1 MLVNTPTPISYP
13 EAVAFV
19 KTKKRVNSS
28 SLEWDLWLERK
39 QVPAI
44 IKRLQAEHIIGPAY
58 IDKDDGAPGGQIYY
72 DVIANNDKVHTAPW
86 WQLWEYKLE
95 TGILFTRFL
104 WLAIKNRIAGKKH
117 PLDIVAD
124 TTYTVAREL
133 KVDYRIGVDQQRDSR
148 EYQTIELREPVDDM
162 LSEEMLT
169 RLREELTPKGFEI
182 NRSKNLLEFFPSA

>member
-1 MLVNTPTPISYP
+1 MLVNTPTPISYRD
-13 EAVAFV
+13 AIAFV

-44 IKRLQAEHIIGPAY
+44 IKRLQVEHIIGPAY

-72 DVIANNDKVHTAPW
+72 DVVANNKKPQSSPW
-86 WQLWEYKLE
+86 WQIWGYRLE
-95 TGILFTRFL
+95 TGILFTGFL
-104 WLAIKNRIAGKKH
+104 WLTLKNRIAGKKH

-133 KVDYRIGVDQQRDSR
+133 KVDYRIGVDQQRDGR
-148 EYQTIELREPVDDM
+148 EYQTIEFREPIDDK

-182 NRSKNLLEFFPSA
+182 KRSKNLLEFYPSA